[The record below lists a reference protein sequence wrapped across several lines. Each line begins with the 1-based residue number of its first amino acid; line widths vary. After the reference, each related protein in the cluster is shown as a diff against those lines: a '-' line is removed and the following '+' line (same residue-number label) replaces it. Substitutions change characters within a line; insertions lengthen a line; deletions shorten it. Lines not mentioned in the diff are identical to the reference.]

1 MKATQ
6 TIIHVGTIQTPSGA
20 WNLYDQY
27 PTSRRDFK
35 ITSAVPVGK
44 PTQGI
49 AFTTDRAFERW
60 LAERMMPVQRRLF

>member
-1 MKATQ
+1 MKTNQ
-6 TIIHVGTIQTPSGA
+6 TIIHVGTIQTPSGT

-49 AFTTDRAFERW
+49 AFTNDLAFERW
-60 LAERMMPVQRRLF
+60 LEQRMAPVQRKLF